1 MRLVI
6 TLNDIFGIAS
16 ILIIIVIAII
26 YTVVKF
32 IKDKIN
38 KKK

>member
-26 YTVVKF
+26 YTVVKI